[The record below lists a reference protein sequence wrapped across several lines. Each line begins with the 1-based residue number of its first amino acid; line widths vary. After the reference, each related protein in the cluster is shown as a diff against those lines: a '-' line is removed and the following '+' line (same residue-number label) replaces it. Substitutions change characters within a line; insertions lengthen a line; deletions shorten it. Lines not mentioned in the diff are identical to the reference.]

1 MWPVLD
7 RTARVLTR
15 RVTQTGGIHRATPF
29 RGPGGVRFV
38 MRTRSAGLVAEQLAN
53 GEDVAPIFEEM
64 GGEGVAQA
72 VRGGPPGK
80 ARPADG
86 LDHGALRH
94 DLVQVAV
101 DVDPRSAWPGATA
114 AGAWRSGTRGRLSQ
128 RATRPVG
135 RGLALDRLQGLLRAP
150 GAEAGIVVTRSLAPV
165 LSCRRRAYGNG
176 EVDVLRS
183 RAAPFEQAPRGAIEG
198 AFRVECCPSPCPL
211 PLAGER
217 ESKCLAPLATETVG
231 VRVGVWFT
239 HDARSGP

>member
-150 GAEAGIVVTRSLAPV
+150 GP
-165 LSCRRRAYGNG
+165 RRASWSRGRWHLCFRAD
-176 EVDVLRS
+176 DVL
-183 RAAPFEQAPRGAIEG
+183 
-198 AFRVECCPSPCPL
+198 
-211 PLAGER
+211 
-217 ESKCLAPLATETVG
+217 TV
-231 VRVGVWFT
+231 
-239 HDARSGP
+239 